1 MTVDDLLQLVVPLV
15 ALFCIVDLLHGHVG
29 PLCDWF
35 RRLGRRLR
43 A

>member
-1 MTVDDLLQLVVPLV
+1 MTIDDMLQLVVPLV
-15 ALFCIVDLLHGHVG
+15 ALFCIVDLLHGRVDV
-29 PLCDWF
+29 LRAWL

>member
-1 MTVDDLLQLVVPLV
+1 MTVDELLQLVVPLV
-15 ALFCIVDLLHGHVG
+15 ALFCIVDLLHGRVV
-29 PLCDWF
+29 PLCAWF